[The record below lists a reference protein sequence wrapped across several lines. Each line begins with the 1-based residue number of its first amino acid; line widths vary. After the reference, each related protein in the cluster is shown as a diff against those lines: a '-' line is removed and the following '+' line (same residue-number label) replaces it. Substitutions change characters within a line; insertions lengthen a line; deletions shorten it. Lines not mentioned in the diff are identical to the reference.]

1 MFNCPGILLCHGTQR
16 SFTKI
21 IRYLKTP
28 HCRKSTEINLD
39 RIRCCISDVS
49 AYIPCNKTIWRSLR
63 STDIPRLIRNFL
75 WKCMHNIFRVGPFW
89 NHMENLEIFGQC
101 PHCRVDESL
110 EHIMLECNAPGS
122 RQVWRLCS
130 LLWGYKYGHWPRLNW
145 GVLLGSNLVKFRSAK
160 GKLIPHKQRLFT
172 ILVSTSMYLIWTLRN
187 ERRFDNH
194 DELHSNTEIHN
205 RWVSAMDANIH
216 FGRLAFNRQMVLN
229 TWSGALWDEDSLPDD
244 WIQSDRVLVG
254 IRPICLKRGI
264 G

>member
-1 MFNCPGILLCHGTQR
+1 MRDQR
-16 SFTKI
+16 TYS
-21 IRYLKTP
+21 
-28 HCRKSTEINLD
+28 C
-39 RIRCCISDVS
+39 
-49 AYIPCNKTIWRSLR
+49 R
-63 STDIPRLIRNFL
+63 STVVGVSRHRPAGPLPVYFL

-110 EHIMLECNAPGS
+110 EHIMLECDAPRS

-205 RWVSAMDANIH
+205 RWVSAMDAVLKRDRLLTSNIH

-254 IRPICLKRGI
+254 IRPIRLKRGI